1 VRVACVGIARVA
13 LTAAWGSLGW
23 LCAAAVPSSS
33 SAATTLYITNHVQS
47 NQIARMTTWQG
58 KLAAAT
64 LGGIVFADPA
74 TGNLTRILR
83 SPSGLPSNR
92 ILAVA
97 ATPSGSLWAGTED
110 HGIARLK
117 PDGTFR
123 RTLKSFDGLPS
134 DQVQALYVHGDSIW
148 VGTGGCVALFT
159 ENASTGQVVLGRSD
173 THASTAGGL
182 VGDNVLAFAQLG
194 DTVWCATTSGLS
206 TFAGGAWQS
215 RAGALGVSVQALEVH
230 EDTLWAATSAG
241 PRRYDAGVF
250 TLVANGFPGA
260 SLSLLSVG
268 GFLLSGSVGSGAYLY
283 NGTGWASMGTTG
295 LPNTRVNALVAT
307 SYSTHGDPPHPVTNL
322 WAGTQGGLAR
332 DDAPLPGPATWTA
345 FLLPGPAVNTTQRA
359 VADAR
364 GVWFATGNA
373 VPPGGGLGDV
383 LHYDGHSWSVLTH
396 FSTGGSLQ
404 AASVFAILSDKD
416 GKLWFGHCCSPTDPK
431 PRTERWD
438 PATGHWD
445 TLGVTNLYTLSQAPS
460 GLIYGGSV
468 ESGNGVYIFDG
479 TTAALLDSLTPLN
492 TQGSAAGAGLS
503 SNNLRGIAFDP
514 TGRGWFAHAAT
525 ALDLWDGRGT
535 LIHSDDLW
543 NHLVAGFPA
552 FQQTTSVVTTGPTS
566 GWVGTP
572 GGIVRIQGDA
582 RDPAVSDATN
592 AALPSLLIQDLAVD
606 SGGNLWIAT
615 AGGLARVDAATG
627 AVEHW
632 GGDQG
637 LAGDD
642 VRSLAW
648 DRLKGELWVGTVDGI
663 SEVLPVSGGTA
674 AIDQTTYVFPNPLG
688 ATSTAL
694 RIGGLHGPIS
704 GEVRD
709 LTGAVIRR
717 FEADPTQDRIWDLTT
732 GSGSRAAPGVYLVF
746 LRDGGHTR
754 SFRVA
759 VIR

>member
-1 VRVACVGIARVA
+1 MKVPSRMAVRTTTRSRFAALAAWGWLPCFA
-13 LTAAWGSLGW
+13 LTASPAG
-23 LCAAAVPSSS
+23 
-33 SAATTLYITNHVQS
+33 AATTLYITNHVQS
-47 NQIARMTTWQG
+47 NQIGRLTTWQG
-58 KLAAAT
+58 NLAASS
-64 LGGIVFADPA
+64 LGGVVFADPV
-74 TGNLTRILR
+74 TGNLSRILR
-83 SPSGLPSNR
+83 SQSGLPSNL

-97 ATPSGSLWAGTED
+97 ATPSGSLWAGTAD

-123 RTLKSFDGLPS
+123 RTLTSFDGLPS
-134 DQVQALYVHGDSIW
+134 DRVQALYVHGDSIW
-148 VGTGGCVALFT
+148 VGTGGGVALFT
-159 ENASTGQVVLGRSD
+159 ETAANGQIVLRRSD

-182 VGDNVLAFAQLG
+182 VGDNVLDFRQLG

-206 TFAGGAWQS
+206 TFAGGAWQN
-215 RAGALGVSVQALEVH
+215 RAGTLGVSVQALEVH
-230 EDTLWAATSAG
+230 EDTLWAATLLG
-241 PRRYDAGVF
+241 PRRYDSGAF
-250 TLVANGFPGA
+250 TLVAAGYGGGTT
-260 SLSLLSVG
+260 SLTSAG
-268 GFLLSGSVGSGAYLY
+268 GFLVSGSAGSGAYRY
-283 NGTGWASMGTTG
+283 TGTGWAAMGSTG
-295 LPNTRVNALVAT
+295 LPSVRVNSLELAPD
-307 SYSTHGDPPHPVTNL
+307 GRL
-322 WAGTQGGLAR
+322 WAGTDQGLAR
-332 DDAPLPGPATWTA
+332 DEVAIASPASWTA

-373 VPPGGGLGDV
+373 VPPGGSLGDV
-383 LHYDGHSWSVLTH
+383 LHYDGHTWSTITH
-396 FSTGGSLQ
+396 ASTGGSLQ
-404 AASVFAILSDKD
+404 SSSVFAILSDKD

-438 PATGHWD
+438 PATDHWD
-445 TLGVTNLYTLSQAPS
+445 TLGVTNLFTLAQAPS
-460 GLIYGGSV
+460 GLVYGGSV
-468 ESGNGVYIFDG
+468 ELGNGVYVFND
-479 TTAALLDSLTPLN
+479 TTAAVIDSLTTLN
-492 TQGSAAGAGLS
+492 TQGSAVGAGLA

-514 TGRGWFAHAAT
+514 TGRGWFAHAAS

-535 LIHSDDLW
+535 LDHSDDIW
-543 NHLVAGFPA
+543 NHLSAGFPS
-552 FQQTTSVVTTGPTS
+552 FNQTTCVVTTGPTS

-572 GGIVRIQGDA
+572 GGVVRISGDR
-582 RDPAVSDATN
+582 RDPVASDATN

-606 SGGNLWIAT
+606 SGGNVWIAT
-615 AGGLARVDAATG
+615 AGGLARVDAATD

-648 DRLKGELWVGTVDGI
+648 DARKSELWVGTVDGI
-663 SEVLPVSGGTA
+663 SEVLPVSGGTS

-688 ATSTAL
+688 ASASAL
-694 RIGGLHGPIS
+694 RIGGIHGAVS

-717 FEADPTQDRIWDLTT
+717 FQADPTQDRIWDLTT
-732 GSGSRAAPGVYLVF
+732 ESGARAAAGVYLVF